1 MQENDQNQ
9 PRRGV
14 EGEAPT
20 GSAGGGGD
28 ASPYKDYKIH
38 LEVFEGP
45 LDLLLHLIKKD
56 DLNIYDIPISHLL
69 DQYLQYLQLAQD
81 LDIDLAGEF
90 IEMASELAYIKS
102 KMLLP
107 EPPQEEEEGPDPR
120 AELIRRL
127 LEYQQYK
134 AAGQALLARP
144 LLGNDVFSRPPE
156 TQEPEEAELIIEA
169 DTLSLISA
177 FQDLLK
183 RLPAEA
189 VHEIKRQ
196 RTGVSE
202 RILELT
208 DLLKGRDQISFEDL
222 VMSGEEPKTRGHLV
236 VTFLAILEMA
246 KQRMIRILQERVFH
260 RIVVKSLV
268 GSEVTE
274 TPSGSEAPADGGED
288 GRNSGNAVD
297 GTE

>member
-1 MQENDQNQ
+1 ME
-9 PRRGV
+9 
-14 EGEAPT
+14 PT
-20 GSAGGGGD
+20 Q
-28 ASPYKDYKIH
+28 DYKIH

-69 DQYLQYLQLAQD
+69 EQYLQYLQLAEE

-90 IEMASELAYIKS
+90 IEMASELTYIKS

-107 EPPQEEEEGPDPR
+107 EPPVEEEEGPDPR

-134 AAGQALLARP
+134 AAGQSLISRP
-144 LLGNDVFSRPPE
+144 MLGTDVFSRPPE
-156 TQEPEEAELIIEA
+156 QAEPEEAEMIIEA

-189 VHEIKRQ
+189 VHEISRQ

-208 DLLKGRDQISFEDL
+208 DVLKNCDQISFEDL
-222 VMSGEEPKTRGHLV
+222 VLSGSEPKTRGHLV

-246 KQRMIRILQERVFH
+246 KQHMIRILQERVFH
-260 RIVVKSLV
+260 RIVVRSLLA
-268 GSEVTE
+268 SE
-274 TPSGSEAPADGGED
+274 SSEAPATPVEQDDGG
-288 GRNSGNAVD
+288 
-297 GTE
+297 

>member
-1 MQENDQNQ
+1 MESH
-9 PRRGV
+9 PL
-14 EGEAPT
+14 
-20 GSAGGGGD
+20 
-28 ASPYKDYKIH
+28 DYKVH

-56 DLNIYDIPISHLL
+56 DLNIYDVPIAKLL
-69 DQYLQYLQLAQD
+69 DQYLEYLKLAQE
-81 LDIDLAGEF
+81 LNIDLAGEF
-90 IEMASELAYIKS
+90 LEMAAELTYIKS

-107 EPPQEEEEGPDPR
+107 EPPVEEEEGPDPR

-127 LEYQQYK
+127 LEYQRYK
-134 AAGQALLARP
+134 AAARSLIARP
-144 LLGNDVFSRPPE
+144 LLGNEVFARPPE
-156 TQEPEEAELIIEA
+156 TDAGPPEEILIEA

-183 RLPAEA
+183 KLPKEA
-189 VHEIKRQ
+189 VHEISRQ

-208 DLLKGRDQISFEDL
+208 ELLKTRGQISFEDL
-222 VMSGEEPKTRGHLV
+222 IFTGEKNPTRIDLV

-246 KQRMIRILQERVFH
+246 KQRMLKIAQEKVFH
-260 RIVVKSLV
+260 RIVISSCV
-268 GSEVTE
+268 SEE
-274 TPSGSEAPADGGED
+274 DAPAPSPEPTPSEEPTH
-288 GRNSGNAVD
+288 

>member
-1 MQENDQNQ
+1 M
-9 PRRGV
+9 
-14 EGEAPT
+14 EANT
-20 GSAGGGGD
+20 E
-28 ASPYKDYKIH
+28 YKVQ

-56 DLNIYDIPISHLL
+56 DLNIYDIPISRLL
-69 DQYLQYLQLAQD
+69 DQYLEYLKLAEE

-90 IEMASELAYIKS
+90 IEMASELTYIKS

-107 EPPQEEEEGPDPR
+107 EPPAEEEEGPDPR

-127 LEYQQYK
+127 LEYQRYK
-134 AAGQALLARP
+134 AAAQSLISRP
-144 LLGNDVFSRPPE
+144 LLGNEVFARPPE
-156 TQEPEEAELIIEA
+156 DAPVSDEELLIEA

-183 RLPAEA
+183 KLPKEA
-189 VHEIKRQ
+189 VHEISRQ

-208 DLLKGRDQISFEDL
+208 EVLKGRDKISFEDL
-222 VMSGEEPKTRGHLV
+222 VLSGEEPKTRGHLV

-260 RIVVKSLV
+260 HIVICSLLI
-268 GSEVTE
+268 
-274 TPSGSEAPADGGED
+274 SEASEGEPY
-288 GRNSGNAVD
+288 GN
-297 GTE
+297 E

>member
-1 MQENDQNQ
+1 MDANQEYKVQL
-9 PRRGV
+9 
-14 EGEAPT
+14 EA
-20 GSAGGGGD
+20 
-28 ASPYKDYKIH
+28 
-38 LEVFEGP
+38 FEGP

-69 DQYLQYLQLAQD
+69 GEYLQYLQLAQE

-90 IEMASELAYIKS
+90 IEMASELTYIKS

-107 EPPQEEEEGPDPR
+107 EPPTEEEEGPDPR

-134 AAGQALLARP
+134 AAGQSLIARP
-144 LLGNDVFSRPPE
+144 LLGTDVFSRPAE
-156 TQEPEEAELIIEA
+156 QSVPEEAELIIEA

-189 VHEIKRQ
+189 VHEISRQ

-208 DLLKGRDQISFEDL
+208 DVLKRCGQISFEDL
-222 VMSGEEPKTRGHLV
+222 VLSGAEPQTRGHLV

-246 KQRMIRILQERVFH
+246 KQHMIRILQERVFH
-260 RIVVKSLV
+260 RIVVRSLLT
-268 GSEVTE
+268 SESADEPAAPTE
-274 TPSGSEAPADGGED
+274 PDDGGHNGINGNDD
-288 GRNSGNAVD
+288 GNTDRNA
-297 GTE
+297 E